1 MSTEKKFPL
10 FTILLIILLFVVSLV
25 VSLFPTPS
33 LAQGG
38 RTDNVVWRAG
48 MGIGGVNVAVCQ
60 PLATTAASVTAN
72 LATFTMASNPQTAG
86 FAIGGQILVAGFTGG
101 DTYYNAGTISSSFQ
115 ITGGLTVL
123 SVTSTQ
129 IVAALTH
136 ANASAGTNGTILQMG
151 NSTTSCGGLATL
163 YTDSTLGTPSLI
175 NPVVSDGYGN
185 YGFWATPGQY
195 YIQYYGPTVT
205 TTIRPITV
213 PGTGGSITGSIGANQ
228 VAFGSA
234 SNTITGSASF
244 QWGSPVVGAL
254 NLNTSSSS
262 CPTPAACT
270 LISLTN
276 SGGGT
281 TPFYIYKNS
290 DNSICIQNDSASI
303 ATHGLFCFTANGTA
317 QLLSGANGPQVQLIT
332 SIVGPFPAG
341 SVTWQLP
348 DTGVGNAVFALNTP
362 GNASESAYTWD
373 TGTGCTRLYPI
384 NSSTIFTASCP
395 PVAGVVNTVW
405 GTQCGTIA
413 AGGACSNATTASEH
427 CISGVATLS
436 GGTSTITGISPAFT
450 NATSFIVLTSDTTTP
465 GNANHGAGAS
475 GSTIT
480 FTGTGTDNIQFIA
493 CGG

>member
-1 MSTEKKFPL
+1 MEKLQLKKSIL
-10 FTILLIILLFVVSLV
+10 FLICLLSSIIVSLYP
-25 VSLFPTPS
+25 LPS
-33 LAQGG
+33 RAQGG

-86 FAIGGQILVAGFTGG
+86 FAIGGQLLVAGFTGG

-129 IVAALTH
+129 IIALLTH

-151 NSTTSCGGLATL
+151 NSTTSCGGLSTL
-163 YTDSTLGTPSLI
+163 YTDSTLGTPSPI

-195 YIQYYGPTVT
+195 YTQFYGPTVT
-205 TTIRPITV
+205 TTIRPVTV
-213 PGTGGSITGSIGANQ
+213 PGTGGSITGTIAANQ

-234 SNTITGSASF
+234 PNTISGNAGF
-244 QWGSPVVGAL
+244 LWGSPVAGAL
-254 NLNTSSSS
+254 NLNTPSSS
-262 CPTPAACT
+262 CATPVACT

-281 TPFYIYKNS
+281 TPFYVYKGA
-290 DNSICIQNDSASI
+290 DNSICFQNDSASI
-303 ATHGLFCFTANGTA
+303 ATHGLFCFTANGAA
-317 QLLSGANGPQVQLIT
+317 QLLAGANGPQLQMIT
-332 SIVGPFPAG
+332 SIVGVFPAG

-348 DTGVGNAVFALNTP
+348 DTGVGNAVFAMNTP

-373 TGTGCTRLYPI
+373 TGTGCSRLYPI
-384 NSSTIFTASCP
+384 NSSTIFTSSCP
-395 PVAGVVNTVW
+395 PTAGTAEVAW
-405 GTQCGTIA
+405 ASQCGTMA
-413 AGGACSNATTASEH
+413 AGGACSNTSTGAEH
-427 CISGVATLS
+427 CISGIATLA

-450 NATSFIVLTSDTTTP
+450 NATSFIVLTSDVTTP
-465 GNANHGAGAS
+465 ANANHGAGAS